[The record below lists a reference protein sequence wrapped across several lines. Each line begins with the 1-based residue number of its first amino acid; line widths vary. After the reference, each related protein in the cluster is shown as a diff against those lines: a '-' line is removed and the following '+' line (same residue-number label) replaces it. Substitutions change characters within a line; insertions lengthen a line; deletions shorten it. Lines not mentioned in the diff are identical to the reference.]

1 MKLHRVPQKD
11 NNAPNFLAKLADIRV
26 LSPDG
31 VFINDLHEPSA
42 RVLKDLTKTHSN
54 TNLVPRGFD
63 PPMCPNPDQMLGGS
77 NLGASMATSPPN
89 IAVMTF
95 DLVD

>member
-1 MKLHRVPQKD
+1 MAAR
-11 NNAPNFLAKLADIRV
+11 RV

-77 NLGASMATSPPN
+77 NLGASMATLPAD
-89 IAVMTF
+89 IAVMAL
-95 DLVD
+95 DSVD